1 MKIVQMLRK
10 LRYDKNLKKL
20 YPTVQLHELSS
31 KKLPK
36 CKKTPVKKSP
46 KGAILI
52 YSVTLG
58 GAEKLSRFNI
68 QRVSAK
74 KNSRPMRKKEGGTF

>member
-52 YSVTLG
+52 YSVTLDR
-58 GAEKLSRFNI
+58 AEKLSRFNI

-74 KNSRPMRKKEGGTF
+74 KNSRPMRKKEEGTF